1 MKSAAFSTGNVLV
14 IRLERGEEIVSSLL
28 ACAAQQG
35 IRAGSVSGIGAIS
48 GAVIGFFNPDSKSYR
63 EIAFSEPLEI
73 LSLTGNLST
82 KEGAP
87 YAHLH
92 VSLGREN
99 GEAVGGH
106 LVSATVSATAE
117 LFLQPLNGT
126 LIRTFSE
133 EIGLNL
139 LKL

>member
-28 ACAAQQG
+28 ACARQYG
-35 IRAGSVSGIGAIS
+35 IHAASVSGIGAVD
-48 GAVIGFFNPDSKSYR
+48 GAVLGFFNLETKAYR
-63 EIAFSEPLEI
+63 ENTFAEPLEV
-73 LSLTGNLST
+73 LSVTGNLSVRD
-82 KEGAP
+82 GAP
-87 YAHLH
+87 HAHLH
-92 VSLGREN
+92 ASLGRES
-99 GEAVGGH
+99 GEAIGGH

-133 EIGLNL
+133 ETGLNL